1 MNIAI
6 LDDYHDT
13 VRTLKCFSK
22 LNGNSVQIWHEHTK
36 DLGVL
41 EERLKDSEVLVL
53 IRERTPVPA
62 ELVQRLPKLRLISQR
77 GPFPHIDIET
87 CTRAGVVVSSNMHLA
102 EPSYAT
108 AELTWALVLMSLRD
122 IPNQMAALKAGNWQ
136 AGMGRALRGRKLGI
150 YSFGRI
156 GGVVAGY
163 ARAFGMQVEVWGRA
177 ASLEKARAAGYAV
190 ASSRESFFESCDVIS
205 LHLPLNEETRGIV
218 TAEDLSR
225 MRPDA
230 VIVNTSRAGLFGSG
244 VLEGALR
251 AGRPGLAAIDVYE
264 EEPLTNPHHALLNMG
279 NVIATP
285 HIGYVERDAYESQF
299 ADIFDQ
305 IIAFEQGRPINVV
318 NPAALGQPARSDAEV
333 EGK

>member
-1 MNIAI
+1 
-6 LDDYHDT
+6 
-13 VRTLKCFSK
+13 
-22 LNGNSVQIWHEHTK
+22 
-36 DLGVL
+36 
-41 EERLKDSEVLVL
+41 
-53 IRERTPVPA
+53 
-62 ELVQRLPKLRLISQR
+62 
-77 GPFPHIDIET
+77 
-87 CTRAGVVVSSNMHLA
+87 
-102 EPSYAT
+102 
-108 AELTWALVLMSLRD
+108 
-122 IPNQMAALKAGNWQ
+122 
-136 AGMGRALRGRKLGI
+136 
-150 YSFGRI
+150 
-156 GGVVAGY
+156 
-163 ARAFGMQVEVWGRA
+163 
-177 ASLEKARAAGYAV
+177 
-190 ASSRESFFESCDVIS
+190 
-205 LHLPLNEETRGIV
+205 
-218 TAEDLSR
+218 

>member
-41 EERLKDSEVLVL
+41 EERLKDSAVLVL

-87 CTRAGVVVSSNMHLA
+87 CTRAGVVVSSNMQLA

-177 ASLEKARAAGYAV
+177 ASLEKARAAG
-190 ASSRESFFESCDVIS
+190 FESCDVIS